1 MQCLGLLCFA
11 MCGVCCPVGLNALPR
26 DISVQKGNICYIGM
40 LIISHP
46 SVTLRFVKMLSISNF
61 QHTKMFGIKKVFFF
75 YCGIKNVGC
84 ICSGTGV
91 SWLGFFPCCA
101 KQSRPP
107 RPLLLPLSTFLFCKY
122 WASHISVSL
131 VTLFFFWSAYVCTWV
146 IAEERTITGS

>member
-75 YCGIKNVGC
+75 TVELKTLVAYAAGRESAGWVSFLAVQNKVGLLGLYC
-84 ICSGTGV
+84 
-91 SWLGFFPCCA
+91 FPCLHFCFVSIGPA
-101 KQSRPP
+101 IY
-107 RPLLLPLSTFLFCKY
+107 LLALLHCFSFDQLMFVP
-122 WASHISVSL
+122 
-131 VTLFFFWSAYVCTWV
+131 
-146 IAEERTITGS
+146 G